1 MGTTK
6 KAKPNTHSDEKMARL
21 IGGLFGKRSSPIPSP
36 GSGAASNNNHS
47 NHVLGYLYP
56 LVEVVVSGP
65 HVEEGGA
72 AAAAGLGGMVSS
84 GGSGGKHSLTIG
96 RRDGRSMRVLKRDDE
111 SGRLVEHH
119 KSMLTLIFA
128 DRGTGQT
135 DDRHTSHL
143 TSSHPSPNLTQTLT

>member
-1 MGTTK
+1 MPGSTK

-21 IGGLFGKRSSPIPSP
+21 IGGLFGKRSSNIAGVS
-36 GSGAASNNNHS
+36 AASNNNHS

-56 LVEVVVSGP
+56 LVEVVVTGP

-84 GGSGGKHSLTIG
+84 GGSGGRHSLSIG

-111 SGRLVEHH
+111 SGRLIEHH

-128 DRGTGQT
+128 DRGIPQPVPY
-135 DDRHTSHL
+135 L
-143 TSSHPSPNLTQTLT
+143 I